1 MDTNEKQLRQEW
13 RTPSDFILAVSREFM
28 IDVDVCASNENCIV
42 NTFFSRE
49 SDGLSKTWFSDDE
62 KTAWCNPG
70 FSSARDW
77 VEKAV
82 SETQCA
88 VGATAILLLPA
99 APSTKWW
106 DYAVNCGAEIRLLSP
121 RVQFV
126 APAGIAQTSNPR
138 ENALLI
144 FRSGVS
150 ESKTWTW
157 RWK

>member
-1 MDTNEKQLRQEW
+1 MLDAEKQSRQEW
-13 RTPSDFILAVSREFM
+13 ATPEDFLFAVSREFL
-28 IDVDVCASNENCIV
+28 INIDVCASPGNCV
-42 NTFFSRE
+42 VPDFYTRE
-49 SDGLSKTWFSDDE
+49 TNGLVQSWFPYDI

-70 FSSARDW
+70 FSSAREW
-77 VEKAV
+77 VVKAV
-82 SETQCA
+82 AEVQCSA
-88 VGATAILLLPA
+88 GATAILILPC

-126 APAGIAQTSNPR
+126 APPGIAQTSNPR

-144 FRSGVS
+144 FRSGIL